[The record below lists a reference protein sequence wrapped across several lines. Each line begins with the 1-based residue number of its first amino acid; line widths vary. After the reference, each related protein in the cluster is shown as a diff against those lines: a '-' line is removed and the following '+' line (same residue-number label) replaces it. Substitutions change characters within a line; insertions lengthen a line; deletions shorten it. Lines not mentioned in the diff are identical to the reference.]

1 MTCRNVYQCPGVRL
15 MELPSVGTMGHTA
28 NWCMERE
35 RIKLSSKPKF
45 VNGLDSCMVP
55 SLACGV
61 GHTLFLVQ
69 ERGRRRV
76 RTLC

>member
-1 MTCRNVYQCPGVRL
+1 
-15 MELPSVGTMGHTA
+15 MELPSVGAMGHTA

-69 ERGRRRV
+69 ERPKKG
-76 RTLC
+76 